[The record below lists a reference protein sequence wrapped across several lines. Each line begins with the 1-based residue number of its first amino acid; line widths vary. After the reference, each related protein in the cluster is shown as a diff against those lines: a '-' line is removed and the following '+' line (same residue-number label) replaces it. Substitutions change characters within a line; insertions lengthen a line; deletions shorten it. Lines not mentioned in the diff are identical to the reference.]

1 MPLFMRSNVAVIL
14 RTSAVVRPPPLI
26 QACRPTGP
34 CNSGGKKKKYTPRQ
48 RLPALSRGFT
58 LDIWRNKV
66 TLVVFH
72 GRTVLVF
79 MAPFRN
85 MNSSEE
91 SIYFYAENG
100 PFLLCYSENTKCG
113 GARPLSS
120 LYVSGTTNGA
130 PTRDRSIVL
139 NGLITPSTHTR
150 KTALSTSEQYSLQV
164 ATSPP
169 GHSKHDSP
177 LTIDAFHPSLHLL
190 TTYISNVPIF
200 QVLLGSCIHK

>member
-1 MPLFMRSNVAVIL
+1 MQLRCQKKNPRASACLRCREGSLWIFGATKSPLLCSM
-14 RTSAVVRPPPLI
+14 
-26 QACRPTGP
+26 
-34 CNSGGKKKKYTPRQ
+34 GGQSLYLWP
-48 RLPALSRGFT
+48 
-58 LDIWRNKV
+58 
-66 TLVVFH
+66 
-72 GRTVLVF
+72 
-79 MAPFRN
+79 PFRN

-120 LYVSGTTNGA
+120 LYVSGTTNGP

-139 NGLITPSTHTR
+139 NGLIKLSTHTR
-150 KTALSTSEQYSLQV
+150 KTALCTSEQYSLQV

-190 TTYISNVPIF
+190 TTYNSNLPIF

>member
-1 MPLFMRSNVAVIL
+1 MA
-14 RTSAVVRPPPLI
+14 
-26 QACRPTGP
+26 
-34 CNSGGKKKKYTPRQ
+34 KKKKYTPRQ

-66 TLVVFH
+66 TLVVSH

-100 PFLLCYSENTKCG
+100 PFLLCYSENTYGG
-113 GARPLSS
+113 GARPLSRLCAS
-120 LYVSGTTNGA
+120 DVVNSA
-130 PTRDRSIVL
+130 PTSDRSIVV
-139 NGLITPSTHTR
+139 NGLITLFTHTHTR
-150 KTALSTSEQYSLQV
+150 KTALCTSEQSSLQV
-164 ATSPP
+164 ATSPL
-169 GHSKHDSP
+169 GHSKLDGP

-200 QVLLGSCIHK
+200 RVLLGFCIHK

>member
-14 RTSAVVRPPPLI
+14 RTSAVVCRSPLI

-34 CNSGGKKKKYTPRQ
+34 CNSGGIKKNTPRQ
-48 RLPALSRGFT
+48 RLITLSREFT

-100 PFLLCYSENTKCG
+100 PFLLCYCENTKCG

-130 PTRDRSIVL
+130 PTRDRSIVV
-139 NGLITPSTHTR
+139 NGLIKLSTHTR
-150 KTALSTSEQYSLQV
+150 KTALCTSEQYSLQV

-177 LTIDAFHPSLHLL
+177 LTIDAFHPSVHLL
-190 TTYISNVPIF
+190 TTYNSNVPIF
-200 QVLLGSCIHK
+200 QVLLGFCTHK

>member
-1 MPLFMRSNVAVIL
+1 MQL
-14 RTSAVVRPPPLI
+14 RW
-26 QACRPTGP
+26 Q
-34 CNSGGKKKKYTPRQ
+34 KKKYTPRQ

-85 MNSSEE
+85 MNSPEE
-91 SIYFYAENG
+91 CIHFYAENG

-139 NGLITPSTHTR
+139 NGLIKLSTHTR
-150 KTALSTSEQYSLQV
+150 KTALCTSEQYSLQV

-169 GHSKHDSP
+169 GHSKHGSP

>member
-1 MPLFMRSNVAVIL
+1 MCIRDS
-14 RTSAVVRPPPLI
+14 
-26 QACRPTGP
+26 
-34 CNSGGKKKKYTPRQ
+34 
-48 RLPALSRGFT
+48 
-58 LDIWRNKV
+58 KV

-139 NGLITPSTHTR
+139 NGLIKLSTHTR
-150 KTALSTSEQYSLQV
+150 KTALCTSEQYSLQV

-169 GHSKHDSP
+169 GHSKLDSP

-200 QVLLGSCIHK
+200 RVLLGSCIHK

>member
-1 MPLFMRSNVAVIL
+1 MQL
-14 RTSAVVRPPPLI
+14 RW
-26 QACRPTGP
+26 Q
-34 CNSGGKKKKYTPRQ
+34 KKKYTPRQ
-48 RLPALSRGFT
+48 RLPALSRVFT
-58 LDIWRNKV
+58 LDIWRGKV
-66 TLVVFH
+66 TLFVLH

-85 MNSSEE
+85 MNSSGE

-139 NGLITPSTHTR
+139 NGLIKLSTHTR
-150 KTALSTSEQYSLQV
+150 KTALCTSEQYSLQV

-200 QVLLGSCIHK
+200 RVLVLLGSCIHK

>member
-1 MPLFMRSNVAVIL
+1 MQL
-14 RTSAVVRPPPLI
+14 RW
-26 QACRPTGP
+26 Q
-34 CNSGGKKKKYTPRQ
+34 KKKKYTPRQ

-139 NGLITPSTHTR
+139 NGLIKLSTHTR
-150 KTALSTSEQYSLQV
+150 KTALCTSEQYSLQV

-190 TTYISNVPIF
+190 TTYNSNLPIF
-200 QVLLGSCIHK
+200 RVLLGFCIHK